1 MRKHSYYILL
11 ILALIT
17 YNISVAQEAF
27 RFEGQVA
34 GIKDT
39 TCMLAY
45 YYGDKQYAKDTAD
58 VDNEGRFV
66 FSGTDTLD
74 HGMYMVVLPDGNYFE
89 MVVTE
94 NRFSFA
100 TSIDDLI
107 GSMKFTNSCENE
119 KFYGYMQFIS
129 EKQKALKKLQE
140 LKENASD
147 DEAKKIDSQIEE
159 MGNVVMNFQEN
170 FTTQNPDILF
180 SKILNASK
188 EVEMPEIPVLEDG
201 TADKD
206 FQFNYYKSHFFD
218 TFDFSD
224 DRLIRTPVFHSKIN
238 TYLENL
244 TSKMPDSIIVSC
256 DYLIEKSRANS
267 DVFRYVVSYLTSTY
281 ERSKIMGLEKVFVHL
296 VNKYYKT
303 NEVTWVDEA
312 QMFKIVDRAETIEPL
327 MIGSKAP
334 NLILRDSSGVIHNLH
349 QFNTDLTM
357 VIFYDPDCGHCK
369 KEMPVIK
376 QNYDEWLNDG
386 ISIKVMAVSV
396 ELDSDKWTNFIDTY
410 DIGDWTN
417 VAEFKTFVDGEFNRQ
432 NDPYVTPFPY
442 IKQLYDINGTPKV
455 YLLDKDKNILVNAI
469 KGNIGV
475 EQLSEVILKES
486 NK

>member
-107 GSMKFTNSCENE
+107 GSMKFTNSYENE

-129 EKQKALKKLQE
+129 EKQKALKKFQE

-159 MGNVVMNFQEN
+159 MGNVVMNFQ
-170 FTTQNPDILF
+170 
-180 SKILNASK
+180 
-188 EVEMPEIPVLEDG
+188 
-201 TADKD
+201 
-206 FQFNYYKSHFFD
+206 
-218 TFDFSD
+218 
-224 DRLIRTPVFHSKIN
+224 
-238 TYLENL
+238 
-244 TSKMPDSIIVSC
+244 
-256 DYLIEKSRANS
+256 
-267 DVFRYVVSYLTSTY
+267 
-281 ERSKIMGLEKVFVHL
+281 
-296 VNKYYKT
+296 
-303 NEVTWVDEA
+303 
-312 QMFKIVDRAETIEPL
+312 
-327 MIGSKAP
+327 
-334 NLILRDSSGVIHNLH
+334 
-349 QFNTDLTM
+349 
-357 VIFYDPDCGHCK
+357 
-369 KEMPVIK
+369 
-376 QNYDEWLNDG
+376 
-386 ISIKVMAVSV
+386 
-396 ELDSDKWTNFIDTY
+396 
-410 DIGDWTN
+410 
-417 VAEFKTFVDGEFNRQ
+417 
-432 NDPYVTPFPY
+432 
-442 IKQLYDINGTPKV
+442 
-455 YLLDKDKNILVNAI
+455 
-469 KGNIGV
+469 
-475 EQLSEVILKES
+475 
-486 NK
+486 